1 MDYRQYLPI
10 PAPEETLQTESRINT
25 IQDVVDELNALHSE
39 IRGKGELS
47 DKELKYYKLLFSDWS
62 KHMIAAIK
70 ERDSHSPEIQ
80 AKQLEDQLRI
90 MNGARNLSPARMLE
104 ILTSRNFAF
113 SLEQYVVDAEVI
125 EAPEKSETPQHAIA
139 RLEKSGINLGD
150 YFDSSGAP
158 KNGLP
163 EEGSQK

>member
-10 PAPEETLQTESRINT
+10 TAPEDLQPEKHINT
-25 IQDVVDELNALHSE
+25 IQDVVDELSRLYRE
-39 IRGKGELS
+39 IQSKGELS
-47 DKELKYYKLLFSDWS
+47 DKELKYYKLVFSDWS
-62 KHMIAAIK
+62 KHMISAVK
-70 ERDSHSPEIQ
+70 ERDAHSPEIQ

-90 MNGARNLSPARMLE
+90 VTGARKLSQARMLE

-125 EAPEKSETPQHAIA
+125 EASEKSETPQIAMA
-139 RLEKSGINLGD
+139 RLEQSGINLGD

-158 KNGLP
+158 KNGMP
-163 EEGSQK
+163 EEGLQK